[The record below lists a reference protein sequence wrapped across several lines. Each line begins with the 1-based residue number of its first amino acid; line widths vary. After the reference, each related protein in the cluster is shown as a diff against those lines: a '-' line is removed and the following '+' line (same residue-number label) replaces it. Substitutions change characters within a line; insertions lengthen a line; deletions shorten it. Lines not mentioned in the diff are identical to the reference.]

1 MCLIL
6 TNALQSLCL
15 SASKSTVTQFCKNI
29 EIGEMKNVRLEG
41 KATKRDIAL
50 WLTITAILIL
60 AVLANNYFSHQ
71 AIAIRLI
78 AWIIT
83 ALVMALLFFYTAQ
96 GRRFWGFA
104 QASRAELRKVVWPT
118 REETVRTTLIVMAMV
133 VVASLF
139 LWGIDTLL
147 LWAVAFLT
155 G

>member
-1 MCLIL
+1 M
-6 TNALQSLCL
+6 
-15 SASKSTVTQFCKNI
+15 
-29 EIGEMKNVRLEG
+29 GEMKNARLEN
-41 KATKRDIAL
+41 KVTKKDFPL
-50 WLTITAILIL
+50 WLMITAVLIL
-60 AVLANNYFSHQ
+60 AIFANNYFSHQ
-71 AIAIRLI
+71 AVAIRLI
-78 AWIIT
+78 GWIIA
-83 ALVMALLFFYTAQ
+83 ALVVVLLFFYTTQ
-96 GRRFWGFA
+96 GRRFGAFA

>member
-1 MCLIL
+1 VYSIEINCD
-6 TNALQSLCL
+6 AVLQ
-15 SASKSTVTQFCKNI
+15 NI
-29 EIGEMKNVRLEG
+29 EIGEMKNARLES
-41 KATKRDIAL
+41 KATKKDITL
-50 WLTITAILIL
+50 WLMVAAILVL

-71 AIAIRLI
+71 AVAIRLI
-78 AWIIT
+78 GWIIA
-83 ALVMALLFFYTAQ
+83 ALAMLLVFFYTTQ
-96 GRRFWGFA
+96 GRRFGSFA

-118 REETVRTTLIVMAMV
+118 REETIRTTLIVMAMV

>member
-1 MCLIL
+1 VYSIEINCD
-6 TNALQSLCL
+6 AVLQ
-15 SASKSTVTQFCKNI
+15 NI
-29 EIGEMKNVRLEG
+29 EIGEMKNARLES
-41 KATKRDIAL
+41 KATKKDITL
-50 WLTITAILIL
+50 WLMIAAILTL
-60 AVLANNYFSHQ
+60 AVLTNNYFSHQ

-78 AWIIT
+78 GWIIA
-83 ALVMALLFFYTAQ
+83 ALAMLLVFFYTTQ
-96 GRRFWGFA
+96 GRRFGSFA

-118 REETVRTTLIVMAMV
+118 REETIRTTLIVMAMV

>member
-1 MCLIL
+1 MHIQSVYL
-6 TNALQSLCL
+6 T
-15 SASKSTVTQFCKNI
+15 ASKLTVMQFCKNI
-29 EIGEMKNVRLEG
+29 EIGEMKNARRAS
-41 KATKRDIAL
+41 KTTKRDFTL
-50 WLTITAILIL
+50 WLMIMAILIL

-71 AIAIRLI
+71 AMAIRLI
-78 AWIIT
+78 AWIIV
-83 ALVMALLFFYTAQ
+83 ALTMVALFFYTLQ

>member
-1 MCLIL
+1 MYSIEINCD
-6 TNALQSLCL
+6 AVLQ
-15 SASKSTVTQFCKNI
+15 NI
-29 EIGEMKNVRLEG
+29 EIGEMKNARLES
-41 KATKRDIAL
+41 KATKKDITL
-50 WLTITAILIL
+50 WLMIAAILVL

-71 AIAIRLI
+71 AVAIRLI
-78 AWIIT
+78 GWIIA
-83 ALVMALLFFYTAQ
+83 ALAMLLVFFYTTQ
-96 GRRFWGFA
+96 GRRFGSFA

-118 REETVRTTLIVMAMV
+118 REETIRTTLIVMAMV

>member
-1 MCLIL
+1 MYSIEINCD
-6 TNALQSLCL
+6 AVLQ
-15 SASKSTVTQFCKNI
+15 NI
-29 EIGEMKNVRLEG
+29 EIGEMKNARLES
-41 KATKRDIAL
+41 KATKKDITL
-50 WLTITAILIL
+50 WLMIAAILTL
-60 AVLANNYFSHQ
+60 AVLTNNYFSHQ

-78 AWIIT
+78 GWIIA
-83 ALVMALLFFYTAQ
+83 ALAMLLVFFYTTQ
-96 GRRFWGFA
+96 GRRFGSFA

-118 REETVRTTLIVMAMV
+118 REETIRTTLIVMAMV

>member
-1 MCLIL
+1 
-6 TNALQSLCL
+6 
-15 SASKSTVTQFCKNI
+15 
-29 EIGEMKNVRLEG
+29 MKNARLES
-41 KATKRDIAL
+41 KATKKDITL
-50 WLTITAILIL
+50 WLMVAAILVL

-71 AIAIRLI
+71 AVAIRLI
-78 AWIIT
+78 GWIIA
-83 ALVMALLFFYTAQ
+83 ALAMLLVFFYTTQ
-96 GRRFWGFA
+96 GRRFGSFA

-118 REETVRTTLIVMAMV
+118 REETIRTTLIVMAMV

>member
-1 MCLIL
+1 
-6 TNALQSLCL
+6 
-15 SASKSTVTQFCKNI
+15 
-29 EIGEMKNVRLEG
+29 MKNARLES
-41 KATKRDIAL
+41 KAAKRDITL
-50 WLTITAILIL
+50 WLMITVILVL
-60 AVLANNYFSHQ
+60 AVFANNYFSHQ

-78 AWIIT
+78 GWIIA
-83 ALVMALLFFYTAQ
+83 ALAMVLLFFYTFQ
-96 GRRFWGFA
+96 GRRFGGFA

-147 LWAVAFLT
+147 LWAVSFLT